1 MAISIF
7 QFLEPSKNIKV
18 TRKETMGFG
27 VPGFLSLTKN
37 IRNKFNYIK
46 DKYIIIGIPDD
57 RGVIANGGNPGAS
70 KGPDAFRQSFYKL
83 YDTRIRKFNPSTHKP
98 FVPQPES
105 GVNSQYISQVFFD
118 AGNIILADS
127 IQETHER
134 LASVVEY
141 FLNHEAK
148 MIFVIG
154 GGHDFSYGSYKGHV
168 ATRKNEI
175 IPIINFDAHFDLRPI
190 ENGKINSGTAFYRIV
205 EDLNKNINDGKGL
218 LELGIQRDRNPDSL
232 YYYANEHK
240 IQIVEY
246 MALLNVWRDLSQGH
260 AQTPLEHIRDHL
272 DDCSAFGFDRINGSI
287 HFSLCLDVFDQ
298 SVAPGTSAST
308 PFGVQIKDLAQ
319 SITFLAK
326 SQTCRVMDI
335 AELCPARDTFE
346 MTSRLCATLV
356 YRMALLREEYS
367 SRLT

>member
-1 MAISIF
+1 MATSVL

-18 TRKETMGFG
+18 TRKETMGLG
-27 VPGFLSLTKN
+27 VPDISSLIKN
-37 IRNKFNYIK
+37 TRNKSNLIK
-46 DKYIIIGIPDD
+46 GKYIIIGIPDD

-70 KGPDAFRQSFYKL
+70 KGPDSFRQSFYKL

-98 FVPQPES
+98 FGPQPEHDAN
-105 GVNSQYISQVFFD
+105 GLYLSQAFFD
-118 AGNIILADS
+118 AGNIILAES

-141 FLNHEAK
+141 FLNNEAK

-175 IPIINFDAHFDLRPI
+175 IPIINFDAHFDLRSV
-190 ENGKINSGTAFYRIV
+190 EDGKINSGTAFYRIIQ
-205 EDLNKNINDGKGL
+205 DLNKNINDGKGL
-218 LELGIQRDRNPDSL
+218 LELGIQRDRNPYSL
-232 YYYANEHK
+232 YCYANEHK
-240 IQIVEY
+240 VQTVEY

-272 DDCSAFGFDRINGSI
+272 DDCSSFGFDRIKGSI

-298 SVAPGTSAST
+298 SIAPGTSAST
-308 PFGVQIKDLAQ
+308 PFGVQFKDLAQ

-335 AELCPARDTFE
+335 AELCPTRDTLE
-346 MTSRLCATLV
+346 TTSRLCATLV
-356 YRMALLREEYS
+356 YRIALLREEYS